1 MEYTC
6 ISPGEGLDLRLNGLP
21 DGDTLVVH
29 LLVIDMTMHGVKNT
43 PHQGKGAWCYAKDR
57 TCDPVEATITFKK
70 FNRKKDE
77 ASGTYVVEF
86 SDGHRQQGLFHVVG
100 APQPPVTCE

>member
-6 ISPGEGLDLRLNGLP
+6 IPLGEGLDLRLNGLP

-43 PHQGKGAWCYAKDR
+43 PHQGKVAWCYAKDR
-57 TCDPVEATITFKK
+57 TCDSVETTITFKK
-70 FNRKKDE
+70 FSKKE
-77 ASGTYVVEF
+77 ASGTYVVNF
-86 SDGHRQQGLFHVVG
+86 NDGHKQQGLFHVVRV
-100 APQPPVTCE
+100 PQPDLRCE